1 MLPELIAHRDPRIPH
16 PYLFHSTVLDCRVQV
31 DGEEKYQEAASV
43 ASRHCLCPDADA
55 CRVCTQKELRVAS
68 DLSSMPAF
76 PQAFLIVL
84 PCHPCLVM
92 PFDVAKVPGS
102 TYLAAYLCL
111 AFVTITYIYIYV
123 SLHPLC
129 VYTHIQYKA
138 LYILDYNLLN
148 GPLHKGEQ
156 GTKEMSQAA
165 DVRREVRT
173 GTQSPVLGR
182 AAAGFLAL
190 LLG

>member
-1 MLPELIAHRDPRIPH
+1 M
-16 PYLFHSTVLDCRVQV
+16 

-43 ASRHCLCPDADA
+43 VSRHCLCPDADA

-76 PQAFLIVL
+76 LQAFWIVL

-102 TYLAAYLCL
+102 TYLCRLSLSC
-111 AFVTITYIYIYV
+111 FCDHYIYIYMY
-123 SLHPLC
+123 LYILC
-129 VYTHIQYKA
+129 VYIYIHTQYKA
-138 LYILDYNLLN
+138 LYILDYNSLN

-165 DVRREVRT
+165 DVRRKFVLAHRALSWGGPLQAFWLCCWA
-173 GTQSPVLGR
+173 GTQEGGTCEGKGKPPN
-182 AAAGFLAL
+182 
-190 LLG
+190 